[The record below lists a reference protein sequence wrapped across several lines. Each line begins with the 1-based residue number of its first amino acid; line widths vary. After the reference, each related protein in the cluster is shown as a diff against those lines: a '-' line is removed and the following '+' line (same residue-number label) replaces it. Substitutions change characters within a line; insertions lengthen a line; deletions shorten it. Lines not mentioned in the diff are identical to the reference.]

1 MLTAGTTAST
11 TIELM
16 SGGLAL
22 GALYAMGVAY
32 TKSNDG
38 RVRTLAA
45 IDVEKPAP
53 VQKARKKKTRP
64 IEKVGSLAPPLA
76 ITTSSPIPCGEQP
89 TAFVWTATGSI
100 LLTAIVTTRCG
111 FRSVRRALY
120 QHLCEVRRDRVD
132 HHGWGLSRC
141 IWGREGKRSER

>member
-64 IEKVGSLAPPLA
+64 IEKAGSLAPPLA

-100 LLTAIVTTRCG
+100 ILAATSKNAPQAHTIVKNLLDLLG
-111 FRSVRRALY
+111 ERRPG
-120 QHLCEVRRDRVD
+120 VDRHV
-132 HHGWGLSRC
+132 SRPYS
-141 IWGREGKRSER
+141 KSS